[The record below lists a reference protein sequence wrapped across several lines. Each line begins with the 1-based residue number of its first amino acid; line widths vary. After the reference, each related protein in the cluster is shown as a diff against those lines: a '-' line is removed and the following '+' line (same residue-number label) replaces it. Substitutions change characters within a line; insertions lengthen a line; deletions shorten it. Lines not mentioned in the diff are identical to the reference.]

1 MTKGEGGQKSQKL
14 DDVFYERSQNGN
26 CLEQL
31 SGLVMDGE
39 NVRNFV
45 DIQLLG
51 VLGVSEVADIEAR

>member
-1 MTKGEGGQKSQKL
+1 MK
-14 DDVFYERSQNGN
+14 VGN

>member
-1 MTKGEGGQKSQKL
+1 MWSSLWYTNFFFNNPLGMK
-14 DDVFYERSQNGN
+14 VGN

-39 NVRNFV
+39 NVRNSV
-45 DIQLLG
+45 NIQLFG